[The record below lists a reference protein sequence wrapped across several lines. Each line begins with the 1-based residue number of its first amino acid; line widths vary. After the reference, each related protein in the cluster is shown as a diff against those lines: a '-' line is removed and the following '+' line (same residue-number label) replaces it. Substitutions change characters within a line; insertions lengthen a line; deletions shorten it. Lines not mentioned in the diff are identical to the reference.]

1 MLNKIVDMRFVDF
14 TRIKAWQKGHDYVL
28 AVYEAVKGFPEF
40 EKYGLLNQFTRAAVS
55 ITANISEG
63 VQKVSKADKH
73 RFLNISQGSL
83 GECRNY
89 NIIAFDLHYI
99 DSEEFNKL
107 NQMLSEASFFLNKYY
122 EGIENDNGIKDNLI

>member
-1 MLNKIVDMRFVDF
+1 MRFVDF
-14 TRIKAWQKGHDYVL
+14 TKIKAWQKGHKYVL
-28 AVYEAVKGFPEF
+28 AVYEAVQLFPDF
-40 EKYGLLNQFTRAAVS
+40 EKYGLSNQFTRAAVS

-63 VQKVSKADKH
+63 VQKVSKADKL

-99 DSEEFNKL
+99 DNDQFNKL
-107 NQMLSEASFFLNKYY
+107 NSMLNETSFFLNRYY
-122 EGIENDNGIKDNLI
+122 EGIENDNGIKDNII